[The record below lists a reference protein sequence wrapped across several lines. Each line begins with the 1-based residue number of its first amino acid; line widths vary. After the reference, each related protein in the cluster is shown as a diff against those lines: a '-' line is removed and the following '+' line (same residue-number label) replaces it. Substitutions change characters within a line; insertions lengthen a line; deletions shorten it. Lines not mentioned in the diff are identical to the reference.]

1 MEGVLVSVSRAMAE
15 LAAADRQRILELE
28 AEVERLREAL
38 DGRGQQLAQAQMQ
51 RDEAWAE
58 VERPTSDTTGKVGYV
73 ETTSKAT
80 FPTATADGGT
90 VLVTSADVIGD
101 GVSGPEILRRLED
114 VSTLIGQMWHEG
126 RELKAENERLR
137 EALRDLA
144 DEAAYAPCYPRFFYE
159 NEGGRQQRLS
169 RCVAAARLVL
179 NAPITD
185 PPSPPDSVDE
195 TLNDMLNE

>member
-101 GVSGPEILRRLED
+101 GVSGPFGLEILRRLED
-114 VSTLIGQMWHEG
+114 VARGG
-126 RELKAENERLR
+126 DERVNTHDLQVRMGAIALRILR
-137 EALRDLA
+137 EADAKR
-144 DEAAYAPCYPRFFYE
+144 
-159 NEGGRQQRLS
+159 
-169 RCVAAARLVL
+169 
-179 NAPITD
+179 
-185 PPSPPDSVDE
+185 
-195 TLNDMLNE
+195 